1 MIEKTTVVCNPS
13 GLHAR
18 PASDF
23 VAAAGKYKGTKVKVG
38 RADGGEMVNAKSI
51 VMVLSLAVMQGQGIR
66 IAAEGADE
74 AAAVEELIALVDS
87 GFGE

>member
-1 MIEKTTVVCNPS
+1 MFEKTTVICNPS

-38 RADGGEMVNAKSI
+38 RAGSEDTVNAKSI
-51 VMVLSLAVMQGQGIR
+51 VMVLSLAIMQGENIR
-66 IAAEGADE
+66 IIADGADE
-74 AAAVEELIALVDS
+74 RAAVEELVALVDS